1 MSVKM
6 SFKNVKA
13 VRTGS
18 RARARISNSSCC
30 KQKDQ
35 TVEAMQEA
43 GADLSDLFGQLK
55 NANVAAR
62 LVRAIRCKNR
72 RGVEDLIGSNCNVVC
87 FFNQG
92 NLSCVRISC
101 VFGDCCNV
109 RITFDICVSGGNC
122 TNLGNLGNRSSNR
135 HC

>member
-1 MSVKM
+1 MSAKV

-18 RARARISNSSCC
+18 RARISNNSCC

-35 TVEAMQEA
+35 AVDAMQEA
-43 GADLSDLFGQLK
+43 GADLSDLFCQLK
-55 NANVAAR
+55 NERVAAK

-72 RGVEDLIGSNCNVVC
+72 KGVDELIGSNCNVVA

-92 NLSCVRISC
+92 NFSCVRISC

-122 TNLGNLGNRSSNR
+122 RNLSNVNRSNR
-135 HC
+135 FFC